1 MCLRCRAAGAT
12 IRLRGHTD
20 GDPPPECRV
29 EGRKLMIVALSI
41 PLATATLA
49 GQVVAPRVAT
59 DRSVDC
65 HSLESIVADVCR
77 PTMSDQ
83 EKAVALFGF
92 VRRMMFHYPQRSERL
107 DPKDD
112 LDTLRLLNTYGYSLC
127 SQQALVLV
135 DLWRAAGIESLCW
148 GVPGHCTAQAEY
160 DGGCHWFDPLIGAYV
175 YRRDGKTIASLQDI
189 AADPSLLTQAV
200 EEDRASP
207 AFVPCRTVLRD
218 DAARFARD
226 KPEYVKEC
234 ADLADDVTFMARRA
248 HGAKRAWGPNPQRYE
263 PDLALR
269 RGEAVTFLWSHLPGE
284 VNCKTTP
291 PGAPYREQV
300 LPEAELPPHHFCGV
314 AAERRD
320 AANFPYWRP
329 YVKTVKGVRTGR
341 YYANGTHV
349 YGPSFAREPSKGDFV
364 ENTFAWAREEK
375 GLPAL
380 RVRRAGTPAA
390 LVCRMRTPH
399 VYTSAT
405 VSAELARARR
415 DDASRI
421 WVSCDGQKTWRKVY
435 DAGRA
440 AAGRLAA
447 TVDLRDEVVG
457 MRDLWFRFECRTAGN
472 TAKAGL
478 HGVKIEAVF
487 QHNMFA
493 RPCLGAGAN
502 RVSVR
507 VGNPDV
513 LEDCAFTVRYAWK
526 EGRRKATHAERIARS
541 PHAYTIDVAG
551 ERMPRMVSLELAVA
565 R

>member
-1 MCLRCRAAGAT
+1 MSTGA
-12 IRLRGHTD
+12 IA
-20 GDPPPECRV
+20 
-29 EGRKLMIVALSI
+29 VALSI

-49 GQVVAPRVAT
+49 GQVVAPRVTT

-65 HSLESIVADVCR
+65 HSLKAIVAGVCT

-107 DPKDD
+107 SPKDD
-112 LDTLRLLNTYGYSLC
+112 LDSLRLLNTYGYSLC

-135 DLWRAAGIESLCW
+135 DLWRTAGIKSICW
-148 GVPGHCTAQAEY
+148 GMPGHCTAQAEY
-160 DGGCHWFDPLIGAYV
+160 GGGCHWFDPLIGAYA
-175 YRRDGKTIASLQDI
+175 YRRDGKTIASLKDI

-200 EEDRASP
+200 EERRASP
-207 AFVPCRTVLRD
+207 TFVPCRTVLRD
-218 DAARFARD
+218 DAARYAKD
-226 KPEYVKEC
+226 KPQYVREC
-234 ADLADDVTFMARRA
+234 AELKDDVTFMAKLA

-269 RGEAVTFLWSHLPGE
+269 RGETVTFLWSDLAGE
-284 VNCKTTP
+284 FNCKTRP
-291 PGAPYREQV
+291 PGRPFRENV
-300 LPEAELPPHHFCGV
+300 LPEGELPPHHFCGV

-329 YVKTVKGVRTGR
+329 YVKEIGGVRTGR

-349 YGPSFAREPSKGDFV
+349 YWPRFAREPSKGDFDR
-364 ENTFAWAREEK
+364 NTFVWAREEK
-375 GLPAL
+375 GIPAL
-380 RVRRAGTPAA
+380 RVRRAGTPAV

-399 VYTSAT
+399 VYTSIA
-405 VSAELARARR
+405 VSAEFARARR
-415 DDASRI
+415 DDVSRI
-421 WVSCDGQKTWRKVY
+421 YVSCDGTKTWRKVY
-435 DAGRA
+435 DAGPA
-440 AAGRLAA
+440 APGRLAA
-447 TVDLRDEVVG
+447 EARLRDEVVG
-457 MRDLWFRFECRTAGN
+457 MRDLWFRLECRTSGD
-472 TAKAGL
+472 TTKAGL
-478 HGVKIEAVF
+478 HAVEIEAVF

-493 RPCLGAGAN
+493 RPYLCGGAN

-513 LEDCAFTVRYAWK
+513 LDGCALTLSYAWK
-526 EGRRKATHAERIARS
+526 EGRRKKTHAERITRS

-551 ERMPRMVSLELAVA
+551 EPMPRMVSLKLAVA